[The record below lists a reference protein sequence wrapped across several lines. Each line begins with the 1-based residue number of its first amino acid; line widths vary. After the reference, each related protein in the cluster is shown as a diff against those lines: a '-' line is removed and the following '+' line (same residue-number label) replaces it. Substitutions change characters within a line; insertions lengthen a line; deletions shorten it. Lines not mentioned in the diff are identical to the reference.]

1 MFTRLCGFHTGIRY
15 RKLASALY
23 VFVLA
28 VIANAMFCAAPAQAG
43 LNNTGPSDAGSGN
56 LRYNLSLY
64 GTHTYTHLQIPV
76 YFRYNPG
83 TVRVKSD
90 FVYTRGDAKVSFNGG
105 PAHSGLYYFDIGGFY
120 YDSTSGLYKS
130 VITADLRSA
139 DGGTNWTKGKLEVY
153 QFRMRLMNPSD
164 GWIAYGGG
172 AVSQADVNYHLWNPN
187 GDKHTR
193 GSDQVMYMAL
203 PCNHTQAENVTVT
216 FWDLDQPPNSSS
228 TLNGGRDIRV
238 TITDET
244 TGKQVANYFGP
255 DHKTAMGENG
265 TLRIPMTMEPG
276 HQYRIDVTNIWVG
289 NLIEYELPYD
299 NISYATGCWEADGAT
314 RVKLNNGDWK
324 TGRNAILGV
333 RPIGNNVATWNHRV
347 WNSSKWDMPQ
357 DIKMSVREWTE
368 GANPER
374 NNIIKT
380 AFGRGGPG
388 VIFFDWSNNH
398 TVTQSD
404 VGGLLCQNVTWD
416 PSSYDVAHAGTSEE
430 ACISVPYHYP
440 SCDDPNDP
448 DCNDW
453 PYPSDPGGDCTYTG
467 GCDDPNTD
475 TKQAV
480 TVDVSSGGQD
490 TVMAGEDVTFTYNI
504 RNDRGPTKTMGMG
517 YKIYTFLYQ
526 GGHVVSLTKDQD
538 RIYNLSYNTG
548 CYGREVGDSSGTT
561 HYVNINGSDRCQQDG
576 GGSGVVIS
584 PGGHHSDERT
594 YTILDNWLGQPGDQI
609 CSYIVLDQ
617 YWNVYDNQSSGT
629 QLASK
634 IACVKIGKRPQIQLN
649 GSDSYANE
657 GFTATQFSNIDL
669 NHLRGSYSQYGLL
682 TNSGKVSNFGSAGYT
697 FSDPTFKNKACALAW
712 ANSGTA
718 TGNCNSNSLTPGRLT
733 HTFYSALTN
742 PDKESYPGSL
752 ASIPEG
758 THYYT
763 TSGNLT
769 LGGTSLGSNRRV
781 TIYVGGDVTI
791 NGNINIYGGTN
802 EQDNTTSFTNPAA
815 IPSLT
820 IIADGD
826 ISINGSVERVDANLV
841 TENGRLITCQ
851 GSEDSGT
858 RTELGIGST
867 QCSNKLKINGAVASK
882 ESPVLHRIFGAG
894 NTIGVNQWD
903 NNMNSTT
910 SEWFNYTPKTWLTPY
925 LGGTSGINGYT
936 TVQVTNLPVRY

>member
-1 MFTRLCGFHTGIRY
+1 MKRSFKFAV
-15 RKLASALY
+15 KL
-23 VFVLA
+23 LA
-28 VIANAMFCAAPAQAG
+28 VFSLCFLATSMFSGRAGALRIEHSETSSGTANSLLSGGCNGSHAASHGGYVNFINFDEASGTITYEFVIKYHACSNYYGQYGFTHFAI
-43 LNNTGPSDAGSGN
+43 TGPGGACPLAGW
-56 LRYNLSLY
+56 Y
-64 GTHTYTHLQIPV
+64 
-76 YFRYNPG
+76 
-83 TVRVKSD
+83 
-90 FVYTRGDAKVSFNGG
+90 GG
-105 PAHSGLYYFDIGGFY
+105 P
-120 YDSTSGLYKS
+120 
-130 VITADLRSA
+130 
-139 DGGTNWTKGKLEVY
+139 
-153 QFRMRLMNPSD
+153 
-164 GWIAYGGG
+164 GGG
-172 AVSQADVNYHLWNPN
+172 APAYDCVKYADTDELKGYRNCSGGSWGYNAVNTCVGGNIWSKVH
-187 GDKHTR
+187 R
-193 GSDQVMYMAL
+193 GS
-203 PCNHTQAENVTVT
+203 
-216 FWDLDQPPNSSS
+216 SSS
-228 TLNGGRDIRV
+228 QPGTGTQTLTYRQTAVISEWNTGAKRRDRDGSYQYVNSNICNFYRR
-238 TITDET
+238 INEDGST
-244 TGKQVANYFGP
+244 TYMP
-255 DHKTAMGENG
+255 DNE
-265 TLRIPMTMEPG
+265 I
-276 HQYRIDVTNIWVG
+276 
-289 NLIEYELPYD
+289 
-299 NISYATGCWEADGAT
+299 
-314 RVKLNNGDWK
+314 
-324 TGRNAILGV
+324 
-333 RPIGNNVATWNHRV
+333 
-347 WNSSKWDMPQ
+347 
-357 DIKMSVREWTE
+357 
-368 GANPER
+368 
-374 NNIIKT
+374 
-380 AFGRGGPG
+380 
-388 VIFFDWSNNH
+388 
-398 TVTQSD
+398 
-404 VGGLLCQNVTWD
+404 CQNVTATISWKHEWNISAESYIGSEGRVSGSNSDAKNRIQGTIKGIRPGATLYWDHWVRNDGPDSIPTTSNVQANINSERSAIGGNGQGSQRVVRSYTTNWRDIPAGQTFVNDHNEFLRQNRTVVNQDDVGQKVCQRVSWTWQNWNTPGWGYSD
-416 PSSYDVAHAGTSEE
+416 PS
-430 ACISVPYHYP
+430 ACAEVPYHYP

-453 PYPSDPGGDCTYTG
+453 PYPSDPGGDC
-467 GCDDPNTD
+467 
-475 TKQAV
+475 KQAV

-548 CYGREVGDSSGTT
+548 CYGREVGDSNGTT

-584 PGGHHSDERT
+584 PGNHYSDERT

-609 CSYIVLDQ
+609 CSYIVLDR
-617 YWNVYDNQSSGT
+617 YWNVYDNQPSGT

-682 TNSGKVSNFGSAGYT
+682 TNSGRVSNFGSAGYT
-697 FSDPTFKNKACALAW
+697 FADPSFKNKACALAW

-752 ASIPEG
+752 TSIPEG

-802 EQDNTTSFTNPAA
+802 GQDNTTSYTNPAA

-858 RTELGIGST
+858 QTELGIGST
-867 QCSNKLKINGAVASK
+867 QCSNKLKINGAVVSK
-882 ESPVLHRIFGAG
+882 ESPVLHRIFGSG

-910 SEWFNYTPKTWLTPY
+910 SEWFNYTPNTWLTPY

-936 TVQVTNLPVRY
+936 TVQVTNLPVRL

>member
-1 MFTRLCGFHTGIRY
+1 MHRRGQFMKRLCKGFFG
-15 RKLASALY
+15 
-23 VFVLA
+23 VLVA
-28 VIANAMFCAAPAQAG
+28 IGAITILSQLPSNTANAYRIEYELSPYA
-43 LNNTGPSDAGSGN
+43 TSRSDAIRHVDDMCNQGYPVGHGGYVHNVWLNDDTGVLTWSVTTLNRRCNSDDSSSTINYAVTGYDGICPVAGWYHNGSQD
-56 LRYNLSLY
+56 
-64 GTHTYTHLQIPV
+64 THDCI
-76 YFRYNPG
+76 
-83 TVRVKSD
+83 K
-90 FVYTRGDAKVSFNGG
+90 
-105 PAHSGLYYFDIGGFY
+105 
-120 YDSTSGLYKS
+120 
-130 VITADLRSA
+130 
-139 DGGTNWTKGKLEVY
+139 Y
-153 QFRMRLMNPSD
+153 QEP
-164 GWIAYGGG
+164 
-172 AVSQADVNYHLWNPN
+172 
-187 GDKHTR
+187 
-193 GSDQVMYMAL
+193 
-203 PCNHTQAENVTVT
+203 
-216 FWDLDQPPNSSS
+216 S
-228 TLNGGRDIRV
+228 TLNGVRKCGGSYPINNCLGNNGRGWWSTVYNSGGQPSTGLASRTYTDGFSAQIPNWETAKHSNGEFTFINNQTLCSYYWNQGQRYHTQGCQTIWAKVRWYAEWYVEGQSYIGRDGRV
-238 TITDET
+238 S
-244 TGKQVANYFGP
+244 GSNSNAVNRKQGENAIQGMRPGQQLWWDHELKNTGP
-255 DHKTAMGENG
+255 DDMNETVSIGVN
-265 TLRIPMTMEPG
+265 
-276 HQYRIDVTNIWVG
+276 
-289 NLIEYELPYD
+289 
-299 NISYATGCWEADGAT
+299 S
-314 RVKLNNGDWK
+314 VKLGGSGGSFS
-324 TGRNAILGV
+324 TSFTPAL
-333 RPIGNNVATWNHRV
+333 RPASGKVNETFFITH
-347 WNSSKWDMPQ
+347 SSPY
-357 DIKMSVREWTE
+357 SV
-368 GANPER
+368 GANDAGS
-374 NNIIKT
+374 K
-380 AFGRGGPG
+380 
-388 VIFFDWSNNH
+388 V
-398 TVTQSD
+398 
-404 VGGLLCQNVTWD
+404 CQRINWRKKNWND
-416 PSSYDVAHAGTSEE
+416 SSTGYSTY
-430 ACISVPYHYP
+430 ACAEVPYHYP

-538 RIYNLSYNTG
+538 RIYNLSYNAG
-548 CYGREVGDSSGTT
+548 CYGREVGDSNGTT

-584 PGGHHSDERT
+584 PGSHYSDERT

-609 CSYIVLDQ
+609 CSYIVLDR
-617 YWNVYDNQSSGT
+617 YWNVYDNQPSGT

-682 TNSGKVSNFGSAGYT
+682 TNSGRVSNFGSAGYT
-697 FSDPTFKNKACALAW
+697 FADPSFKNNACALAW

-752 ASIPEG
+752 ASVPEG

-802 EQDNTTSFTNPAA
+802 EQDNTTSYTNPAA

-858 RTELGIGST
+858 QTELGIGST

-910 SEWFNYTPKTWLTPY
+910 SEWFNYTPNTWLTPY